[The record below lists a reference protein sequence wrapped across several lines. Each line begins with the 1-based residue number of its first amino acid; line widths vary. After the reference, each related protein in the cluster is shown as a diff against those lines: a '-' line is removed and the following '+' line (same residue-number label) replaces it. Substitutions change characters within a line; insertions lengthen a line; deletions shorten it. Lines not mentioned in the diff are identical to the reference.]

1 MQLLQKIVVENRYA
15 GNGWNFEKTTKYIFE
30 LDQMQLEVGYFEH
43 YLDDVFIKSVV
54 ELPVSYGCPTHCKFC
69 ATSFIESFRR
79 LESDQMKELL
89 DYIWAEQRLG
99 EREYVLLS
107 VTGTGDIYFNFP
119 NVKKFLEGLTG
130 YNNLFVTLSSCLWGK
145 RTLQEIEDL
154 SEKIRIRNVQVTCIS
169 DDQNILERIIPIYS
183 QRKSN
188 FNEVLKYIK
197 TSAKKYYRINYV
209 MICGVNDSYED
220 FQRFRDKIEQV
231 KDKIVVRIAKLNKTG
246 ASERN
251 NLYSAD
257 IEKMKQFKELLQS
270 SNIKGYLFYA
280 CKNDYMNCG
289 QLITETQQNN

>member
-1 MQLLQKIVVENRYA
+1 MQLLRRIVVENQYS

-30 LDQMQLEVGYFEH
+30 QDQMQLEAGYFEH
-43 YLDDVFIKSVV
+43 YLDDVFIKAVV
-54 ELPVSYGCPTHCKFC
+54 ELPISYGCPAYCKFC

-79 LESDQMKELL
+79 LEPEQMKELL

-107 VTGTGDIYFNFP
+107 VTGTGDIYFNFS
-119 NVKKFLEGLTG
+119 NVKKFLEGLIV
-130 YNNLFVTLSSCLWGK
+130 YDNLFVTLSSCLWERK
-145 RTLQEIEDL
+145 TLRVIEDL

-183 QRKSN
+183 QKKSN
-188 FNEVLKYIK
+188 FNEVLEYIK
-197 TSAKKYYRINYV
+197 TSTKKYYRFNYV
-209 MICGVNDSYED
+209 MIYGVNDSYED
-220 FQRFRDKIEQV
+220 FQRFRDKIDQI

-246 ASERN
+246 ATERN
-251 NLYSAD
+251 NLYPAE
-257 IEKMKQFKELLQS
+257 IEKMEQFKELLLS

-289 QLITETQQNN
+289 QLITEKAAQ